1 MNRLFITIILSAV
14 VILSSCSAQEINN
27 TDISAEAE
35 QTEATSAESVT
46 ASTDSITTAAAP
58 VTKGTDITTANT
70 DTVTTENTAITTP
83 QTETTLSET
92 ASSPKYPHVVEIPV
106 TYHSFGEKKGKVCR
120 SVMDGM
126 EYEDFPAKED
136 IEPAIKC
143 AYDVYF
149 SKTTVWHMGENH
161 TEEELPCAIEN
172 LSFASGLYLDFNGD
186 GEKESL
192 IVVKNDSDVPFAG
205 DSIVVYYR
213 NEFDN
218 EALEHSDKLEHGSCA
233 SSYIHAL
240 IYDDCVDVIAESFFG
255 ASGQAF
261 TVYSYD
267 NGFKKEFDQ
276 GKGDVS
282 PVDTYLISFGFY
294 NALNGDSPTYYIR
307 TDNGYALVGK
317 DEIELDALTEIIP
330 ETQTVIEMIEDIYG
344 EEIYHVKTEGFLN
357 FFFCVKD
364 RYITAYIRNGV
375 LYSYLYYDRS
385 AKNLDYYLENWAGE
399 VVYGLCLL

>member
-1 MNRLFITIILSAV
+1 MKRLFITVILSAALM
-14 VILSSCSAQEINN
+14 LSACSAHKIENS
-27 TDISAEAE
+27 DISAEAE
-35 QTEATSAESVT
+35 QSEA
-46 ASTDSITTAAAP
+46 ASTTPVTESIDTITT
-58 VTKGTDITTANT
+58 TTPL
-70 DTVTTENTAITTP
+70 VTTENTAITTYEIPP
-83 QTETTLSET
+83 QAETTQRET
-92 ASSPKYPHVVEIPV
+92 ASSPKYPHVIEIPV
-106 TYHSFGEKKGKVCR
+106 TYQSFGEKKGKVCR
-120 SVMDGM
+120 SVIDGM

-149 SKTTVWHMGENH
+149 SKTNVWHMDENH
-161 TEEELPCAIEN
+161 LEEELPCAIDN

-218 EALEHSDKLEHGSCA
+218 EVLEYSDKLEHGSCG

-240 IYDDCVDVIAESFFG
+240 IYDDCVDIIVEALFG

-261 TVYSYD
+261 TVYSYG

-282 PVDTYLISFGFY
+282 PIDTYLISFSFY

-307 TDNGYALVGK
+307 IDNGYALVGK

-357 FFFCVKD
+357 FFFYVKD

-385 AKNLDYYLENWAGE
+385 TKNLDYYLENWAGE